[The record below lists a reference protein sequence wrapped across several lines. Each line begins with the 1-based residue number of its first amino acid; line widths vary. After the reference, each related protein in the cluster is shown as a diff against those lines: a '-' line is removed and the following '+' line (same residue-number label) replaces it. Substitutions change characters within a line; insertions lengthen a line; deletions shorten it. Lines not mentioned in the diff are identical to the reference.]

1 MPTLTL
7 LADVAFI
14 VIFEILDCV
23 GQRLFEVGVFQPT
36 FFPQSPTR
44 RYQVAV
50 RTAVGGIVGEK
61 VGTDVGSFVG
71 IHEGSNV
78 GWKLGLKDG
87 NDVGS
92 DVGVHVGSDVG

>member
-14 VIFEILDCV
+14 VVLEILDCV

-44 RYQVAV
+44 RNQVSV
-50 RTAVGGIVGEK
+50 RSAVGGIVAR
-61 VGTDVGSFVG
+61 DVQVLIAHNPHQSNHESQNLAFQTLEIHDEVSRG
-71 IHEGSNV
+71 IKPEGV
-78 GWKLGLKDG
+78 
-87 NDVGS
+87 
-92 DVGVHVGSDVG
+92 